1 MRGVLEG
8 LLFISG
14 DDGVTYNE
22 LKKVMEIDE
31 EKLNYL
37 INELKEELEKEEHGI
52 RLEQAGDT
60 LKLVTKLEYKDYYS
74 KMVDIDSDLLS
85 NAALE
90 TLAIIAYNQPVVRGQ
105 VDEIRGVD
113 SSYNIRKLVLKGL
126 IEEKGRSE
134 LPGRP
139 ILYGTTDKFL
149 DHFGLASLNE
159 LPTIEEN
166 DSVNDDVDLFDSKYK
181 EKVQKIRDKI
191 KYKAFLNKSTLNTFF

>member
-1 MRGVLEG
+1 MQGVLEG

-14 DDGVTYNE
+14 DDGITINE
-22 LKKVMEIDE
+22 LVKVLEIDL

-37 INELKEELEKEEHGI
+37 ITSLKEELESEKHGI
-52 RLEQAGDT
+52 RLERSGDT
-60 LKLVTKLEYKDYYS
+60 IKLVTKVEYKEYY
-74 KMVDIDSDLLS
+74 KKIVDIDSDMLS

-90 TLAIIAYNQPVVRGQ
+90 TLAIVAYNQPLTRGM
-105 VDEIRGVD
+105 VDEVRGVD

-149 DHFGLASLNE
+149 DHFGLSAISE
-159 LPTIEEN
+159 LPKIEEQQEM
-166 DSVNDDVDLFDSKYK
+166 DEEIDLFESKYQ
-181 EKVQKIRDKI
+181 E
-191 KYKAFLNKSTLNTFF
+191 N

>member
-14 DDGVTYNE
+14 DDGVTYKE
-22 LKKVMEIDE
+22 LEKIMEIDD

-37 INELKEELEKEEHGI
+37 VNELKEEYEKEEHGI

-90 TLAIIAYNQPVVRGQ
+90 TLAIIAYNQPIVRSQ

-126 IEEKGRSE
+126 IEEKGKSE

-149 DHFGLASLNE
+149 DHFGLTSLDE
-159 LPTIEEN
+159 LPAIEET
-166 DSVNDDVDLFDSKYK
+166 VEENDDVDLFDSKYK
-181 EKVQKIRDKI
+181 E
-191 KYKAFLNKSTLNTFF
+191 NE

>member
-14 DDGVTYNE
+14 DDGVTYKE
-22 LKKVMEIDE
+22 LEKIMEIDD

-37 INELKEELEKEEHGI
+37 VNELKEEYEKEEHGI

-85 NAALE
+85 NTALE
-90 TLAIIAYNQPVVRGQ
+90 TLAIIAYNQPIVRSQ

-126 IEEKGRSE
+126 IEEKGKSE

-149 DHFGLASLNE
+149 DHFGLTSLDE
-159 LPTIEEN
+159 LPAIEET
-166 DSVNDDVDLFDSKYK
+166 VEENDDVDLFDSKYK
-181 EKVQKIRDKI
+181 E
-191 KYKAFLNKSTLNTFF
+191 NE

>member
-14 DDGVTYNE
+14 DDGVTCKE
-22 LKKVMEIDE
+22 LEKIMEIDS

-37 INELKEELEKEEHGI
+37 ISELKEEYEKEEHGI
-52 RLEQAGDT
+52 RLEQAGET
-60 LKLVTKLEYKDYYS
+60 IKFVTKLEYKDYYS

-90 TLAIIAYNQPVVRGQ
+90 TLAIIAYNQPLVRAQ

-149 DHFGLASLNE
+149 DHFGLASIDQ
-159 LPTIEEN
+159 LPAIEEA
-166 DSVNDDVDLFDSKYK
+166 VEENDDVDLFDSKYK
-181 EKVQKIRDKI
+181 E
-191 KYKAFLNKSTLNTFF
+191 NE

>member
-14 DDGVTYNE
+14 DDGITYKE
-22 LKKVMEIDE
+22 LEKVMEIDS

-37 INELKEELEKEEHGI
+37 ITELKDEYEKEEHGI

-60 LKLVTKLEYKDYYS
+60 LKLVTKLEYKEYYK
-74 KMVDIDSDLLS
+74 KMVDIDSDLLTTS
-85 NAALE
+85 ALE
-90 TLAIIAYNQPVVRGQ
+90 TLAIVAYNQPITRSG

-134 LPGRP
+134 LAGRP
-139 ILYGTTDKFL
+139 IIYGTTDKFL
-149 DHFGLASLNE
+149 DHFGLSSLSE
-159 LPTIEEN
+159 LPQIEEEKDN
-166 DSVNDDVDLFDSKYK
+166 EEIDLFESKYQ
-181 EKVQKIRDKI
+181 E
-191 KYKAFLNKSTLNTFF
+191 N

>member
-1 MRGVLEG
+1 MQGILEG
-8 LLFISG
+8 LLFIGG
-14 DDGVTYNE
+14 DEGVTID
-22 LKKVMEIDE
+22 KVKEVLEIDD

-37 INELKEELEKEEHGI
+37 INNLKESYEGADRGI
-52 RLEQAGDT
+52 CLEQAGDT

-181 EKVQKIRDKI
+181 ETQE
-191 KYKAFLNKSTLNTFF
+191 

>member
-14 DDGVTYNE
+14 DDGITYKE
-22 LKKVMEIDE
+22 LEKVMEIDS

-37 INELKEELEKEEHGI
+37 ITELKDEYEKEEHGI
-52 RLEQAGDT
+52 RLEQAGET
-60 LKLVTKLEYKDYYS
+60 LKFVTKLEYKDYYS

-85 NAALE
+85 PAALE
-90 TLAIIAYNQPVVRGQ
+90 TLAIIAYNQPLVRGQ

-149 DHFGLASLNE
+149 DHFGLASIDE
-159 LPTIEEN
+159 LPVIEETIEE
-166 DSVNDDVDLFDSKYK
+166 NDDVDLFDSKYK
-181 EKVQKIRDKI
+181 ETQE
-191 KYKAFLNKSTLNTFF
+191 